1 MFTTFPSCQFQ
12 ATHPQT
18 AAEIRDY
25 LKGRWN
31 AETTGC
37 CRREGLKFQS
47 GDTLVTVCLS
57 CTAILR
63 ERFPSCS
70 VITLYDLLEQDC
82 EFCWPDARQ
91 QAITVQDCA
100 RADASLRR
108 QVRGLLTRMN
118 YAVHEM
124 DEAAPPTCGTLLMN
138 PISDQNRQS
147 APAYF
152 KSLQAQVKI
161 LDSAKQQKLL
171 QAQAGYYP
179 DKQVVAY
186 CNSCYQALGSLN
198 IERFH
203 LLDLIFMKG

>member
-1 MFTTFPSCQFQ
+1 MFTAFPSCQFQ
-12 ATHPQT
+12 AAHPQT

-25 LKGRWN
+25 LQCRWN

-37 CRREGLKFQS
+37 CRSERLKFQS
-47 GDTLVTVCLS
+47 GDTLITVCLS
-57 CTAILR
+57 CTAILK

-82 EFCWPDARQ
+82 EFHWPDAQ
-91 QAITVQDCA
+91 GQVITLQDCA
-100 RADASLRR
+100 RADARLRR
-108 QVRGLLTRMN
+108 QVRSLLAKMN
-118 YAVHEM
+118 YTVHEM
-124 DEAAPPTCGTLLMN
+124 GETAPPTCGTLLMN
-138 PISDQNRQS
+138 PISERNLQS

-161 LDSAKQQKLL
+161 LDTAKQQKLL

-186 CNSCYQALGSLN
+186 CNSCYQALGSLD

-203 LLDLIFMKG
+203 LLDLIFMKD